1 LKDFA
6 GELKDLLLLYRGAQA
21 STFVERVNIYLV
33 HVYIEADATAQNNC
47 SLVFLLN
54 IETLDEW
61 VEFETLHGGEKQ
73 VTVKLKDH

>member
-1 LKDFA
+1 MKDFA
-6 GELKDLLLLYRGAQA
+6 GELKDLLLYRGAQA

-54 IETLDEW
+54 YIETLDDW
-61 VEFETLHGGEKQ
+61 VEFEILDGGEKQ
-73 VTVKLKDH
+73 VTVKLKDY